1 MATAYITIP
10 TRLEFEI
17 EHYWSTPLF
26 FTWKP
31 VRNLDRTI
39 EDINI
44 NSAIIPHQKEK
55 DQKRETLCPSL

>member
-26 FTWKP
+26 YLKACT
-31 VRNLDRTI
+31 RNLDRTI

-44 NSAIIPHQKEK
+44 NSAIIPHQEEK